1 MFYVPFS
8 ICRRIDRICQRWSAE
23 SDEIRRLRVVDRTIT
38 WSIAGLGGS
47 EYTDLLLMGQNTYT
61 IHLSTRSSTSSSS
74 PRSISYQVKRSVLCR
89 PGHTVRDMP
98 SPPIRR
104 GKWNPP
110 CVTAGCSE
118 IKALNKE
125 RLHHQP
131 SAEPHKPL
139 TASHTRVIKHM
150 KRMHS
155 VCVCIRI
162 YTVWQTLFKCVLW
175 SHWLCWSTNQRAVLF
190 KLIFLG
196 LCCICRGLYIQSYVT
211 LSVKTQLKSFF

>member
-1 MFYVPFS
+1 M
-8 ICRRIDRICQRWSAE
+8 
-23 SDEIRRLRVVDRTIT
+23 DRTIT

-139 TASHTRVIKHM
+139 TASHTRVIKHK

-155 VCVCIRI
+155 VCVCIRNI
-162 YTVWQTLFKCVLW
+162 HCVTNTVQMCAVVPL
-175 SHWLCWSTNQRAVLF
+175 AVL
-190 KLIFLG
+190 I
-196 LCCICRGLYIQSYVT
+196 YQSE
-211 LSVKTQLKSFF
+211 SSAF

>member
-1 MFYVPFS
+1 MKCRIHSPKGKEILHISTFYIPFS
-8 ICRRIDRICQRWSAE
+8 ICRQIDRISQRWAAE

-139 TASHTRVIKHM
+139 TASHTRVIKHNETHAFGM
-150 KRMHS
+150 RLHQKYTLCDKHCS
-155 VCVCIRI
+155 NVCCGPTGCADLPIRE
-162 YTVWQTLFKCVLW
+162 QC
-175 SHWLCWSTNQRAVLF
+175 
-190 KLIFLG
+190 FLN
-196 LCCICRGLYIQSYVT
+196 
-211 LSVKTQLKSFF
+211 